1 MTGMLSVS
9 RQDLLKRRRK
19 LRHHRQMK
27 ILTAVW
33 RILATSSIAGGMF
46 WMVLAPVWLITTPAQ
61 ILMRSGNQ
69 LLPQK
74 TVQRL
79 LQFSYPQSLWRIKP
93 SAIAQSLERQP
104 TIAQAIVNRRLF
116 PPGLN
121 IEIQE
126 RLPVAMIQPSS
137 KSNATNCVSNSQASS
152 KKVTS
157 LPIPCSQ
164 SPKGDDINL
173 DDINLIDAS
182 GNLIPWK
189 KYIAFNPQGK
199 LPALKV
205 LGSPEQYHPYWV
217 TVYQAI
223 QDNSLNVMEI
233 DFRDPTNVILKT
245 ELGAVHL
252 GIPVVQLNQKIQR
265 LREMG
270 NLKAKFKSGEIVY
283 IDLQSPDYPLVQLH
297 Q

>member
-9 RQDLLKRRRK
+9 RQDLVKRRQK
-19 LRHHRQMK
+19 LRRHRQVK

-46 WMVLAPVWLITTPAQ
+46 WIILGPVWLITTPGQ

-69 LLPQK
+69 ILPQK

-79 LQFSYPQSLWRIKP
+79 LQFSYPQSLWRIRP
-93 SAIAQSLERQP
+93 AAIAQSLERQP
-104 TIAQAIVNRRLF
+104 TIAQAIVKRRLF

-137 KSNATNCVSNSQASS
+137 KSNATNCLSNPQAPS

-157 LPIPCSQ
+157 PAIPCSQ
-164 SPKGDDINL
+164 NPKG

-182 GNLIPWK
+182 GNLIPWE

-217 TVYQAI
+217 LVYQAI
-223 QDNSLNVMEI
+223 RENYLNVMEI
-233 DFRDPTNVILKT
+233 DFRDPTNVIFKM
-245 ELGAVHL
+245 ELGTVHL
-252 GIPVVQLNQKIQR
+252 GIPVVQLDQKIQR

-283 IDLQSPDYPLVQLH
+283 IDIQSPDYPLVQLH

>member
-19 LRHHRQMK
+19 LRRHRQMK

-33 RILATSSIAGGMF
+33 RILATSSITGGMF
-46 WMVLAPVWLITTPAQ
+46 WIILGPVWVITTPGQ

-79 LQFSYPQSLWRIKP
+79 LQFSYPQSLWRIRP
-93 SAIAQSLERQP
+93 AAIAQSLERQP
-104 TIAQAIVNRRLF
+104 IIAQAIVNRRLF

-137 KSNATNCVSNSQASS
+137 KSNTTNCVSNSQVPS

-157 LPIPCSQ
+157 PAIPCLQ
-164 SPKGDDINL
+164 SPKG

-182 GNLIPWK
+182 GNLIPWE
-189 KYIAFNPQGK
+189 KYTAFNPQGK

-205 LGSPEQYHPYWV
+205 LGSPEQYQPYWV
-217 TVYQAI
+217 VVYQAI

-233 DFRDPTNVILKT
+233 DFRDPTNVIFKT
-245 ELGAVHL
+245 ELGTVHL
-252 GIPVVQLNQKIQR
+252 GIPVVQLDQKIQR
-265 LREMG
+265 LREMS

-283 IDLQSPDYPLVQLH
+283 IDLRSPDYPLVQLH

>member
-9 RQDLLKRRRK
+9 RQDLLKRRRN
-19 LRHHRQMK
+19 LRRHRQMK

-46 WMVLAPVWLITTPAQ
+46 WIILGPVWVITTPGQ

-79 LQFSYPQSLWRIKP
+79 LQFSYPQSLWRIRP
-93 SAIAQSLERQP
+93 AAIAQSLENQP
-104 TIAQAIVNRRLF
+104 IIAQAIVNRRLF

-137 KSNATNCVSNSQASS
+137 KSNATNCVSNSQVPS

-157 LPIPCSQ
+157 PAIPCLQ
-164 SPKGDDINL
+164 SPKR

-182 GNLIPWK
+182 GNLIPWE
-189 KYIAFNPQGK
+189 KYTAFNPQGK

-205 LGSPEQYHPYWV
+205 LGSAEQYHPYWV

-233 DFRDPTNVILKT
+233 DFRDPKNVIFKT
-245 ELGAVHL
+245 ELGTVHL
-252 GIPVVQLNQKIQR
+252 GIPVVQLDQKIQR

-283 IDLQSPDYPLVQLH
+283 IDLQNPDYPLVQLH

>member
-9 RQDLLKRRRK
+9 RQDLLKRRRN
-19 LRHHRQMK
+19 LRRHRQMK

-46 WMVLAPVWLITTPAQ
+46 WIILGPVWVITTPGQ

-79 LQFSYPQSLWRIKP
+79 LQFSYPQSLWRIRP
-93 SAIAQSLERQP
+93 AAIAQSLENQP
-104 TIAQAIVNRRLF
+104 IIAQAIVNRRLF

-137 KSNATNCVSNSQASS
+137 KSNATNCVSNSQVPS

-157 LPIPCSQ
+157 PAIPCSQ
-164 SPKGDDINL
+164 SPKR

-182 GNLIPWK
+182 GNLIPWE
-189 KYIAFNPQGK
+189 KYNAFNPQGK

-217 TVYQAI
+217 AVYQAI

-233 DFRDPTNVILKT
+233 DFRDPKNVIFKT
-245 ELGAVHL
+245 ELGTVHL
-252 GIPVVQLNQKIQR
+252 GIPVVQLDQKIQR

-283 IDLQSPDYPLVQLH
+283 IDLQNPDYPLVQLH

>member
-1 MTGMLSVS
+1 MTDMLSVS
-9 RQDLLKRRRK
+9 RRDLLKRRQK
-19 LRHHRQMK
+19 LRRHRQMK
-27 ILTAVW
+27 ILTGVW

-46 WMVLAPVWLITTPAQ
+46 WIILGPVWLITTPAQ

-74 TVQRL
+74 TVQKL

-137 KSNATNCVSNSQASS
+137 KSNATNCVSNSQAPS

-157 LPIPCSQ
+157 PTIPCSQ
-164 SPKGDDINL
+164 NPKA
-173 DDINLIDAS
+173 DDINLIDAN
-182 GNLIPWK
+182 GNLIPWE
-189 KYIAFNPQGK
+189 KYTTFNPKGK

-217 TVYQAI
+217 PVYQAI

-233 DFRDPTNVILKT
+233 DFRDPTNVIFKT
-245 ELGAVHL
+245 ELGTVHL
-252 GIPVVQLNQKIQR
+252 GIPVVQLDQKIQR